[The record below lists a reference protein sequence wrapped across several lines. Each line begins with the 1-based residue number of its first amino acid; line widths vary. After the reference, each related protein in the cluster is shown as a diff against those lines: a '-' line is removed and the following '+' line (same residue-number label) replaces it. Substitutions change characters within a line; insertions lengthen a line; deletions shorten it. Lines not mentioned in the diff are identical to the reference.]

1 MLGTTPAR
9 SVSLG
14 QTKSPTRQVLPVL
27 AKLDRLGTLRRDT
40 REEVSRKSV
49 MFDQKSLTDLFDE
62 LRDEYELEPDWEEI
76 QRDAH
81 LAVARVDAG
90 QPIGNV
96 DNRVSP
102 LVEKHN
108 PG

>member
-1 MLGTTPAR
+1 MFNKQ
-9 SVSLG
+9 SL
-14 QTKSPTRQVLPVL
+14 
-27 AKLDRLGTLRRDT
+27 DN
-40 REEVSRKSV
+40 
-49 MFDQKSLTDLFDE
+49 LFDE

-90 QPIGNV
+90 MPIGNV
-96 DNRVSP
+96 DSRIVAY
-102 LVEKHN
+102 VDRHN

>member
-1 MLGTTPAR
+1 
-9 SVSLG
+9 
-14 QTKSPTRQVLPVL
+14 
-27 AKLDRLGTLRRDT
+27 
-40 REEVSRKSV
+40 

-62 LRDEYELEPDWEEI
+62 LRDEYELEQDWEEI

-90 QPIGNV
+90 QPVGNV
-96 DNRVSP
+96 DARVAP
-102 LVEKHN
+102 LIEKHN